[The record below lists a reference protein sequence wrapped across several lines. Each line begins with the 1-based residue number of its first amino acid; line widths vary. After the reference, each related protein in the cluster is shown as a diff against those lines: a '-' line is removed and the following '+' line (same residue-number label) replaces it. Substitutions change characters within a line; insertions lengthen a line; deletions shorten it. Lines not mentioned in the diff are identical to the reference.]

1 MANNEEADGV
11 DQDDPE
17 FKDDPVRK
25 RLLFFCVCFVST
37 ASSQDWAKGHV
48 VGAAGIFVLADEAKH
63 QIV

>member
-1 MANNEEADGV
+1 V